1 MRVAA
6 LAREA
11 GAIVVPHLWKT
22 GISIAAALHMAAVT
36 PHCPLIEFLPAETA
50 DSAIRREL
58 LTRDFGSRTA
68 SPCPRHPASGSSW
81 TATRSTAYAAEAE
94 RLVRG
99 AGVTS

>member
-58 LTRDFGSRTA
+58 LTRDFAIEDGHVAVPQAPGLGVELDRDALLRFSTDGQ
-68 SPCPRHPASGSSW
+68 PL
-81 TATRSTAYAAEAE
+81 RSF
-94 RLVRG
+94 G
-99 AGVTS
+99 